1 MSASLAQQAL
11 RLPPPE
17 RLQLIEQLW
26 DSLAA
31 EGSSPEL
38 TEAQRSELD
47 SRLDDLA
54 SNPDVGRPWR
64 EVRADIEARRR

>member
-1 MSASLAQQAL
+1 MSASLVQQAL

-47 SRLDDLA
+47 ARLDDFA
-54 SNPDVGRPWR
+54 SNPDAGRPWR